1 LQEEAIIV
9 EERWGMNGTHY
20 RRIGGGPWE
29 KWPNLYW
36 HGKAPFVKVYYF
48 GECVDSSGDKSGG

>member
-20 RRIGGGPWE
+20 RRIGG
-29 KWPNLYW
+29 
-36 HGKAPFVKVYYF
+36 
-48 GECVDSSGDKSGG
+48 